1 MAAAPGESM
10 GRSRRDRQGNWAG
23 KANVIELLNDFIVE
37 LKDIESTVAL
47 HVSSRIIFQMIA
59 LLASEVMLCKLHQPP
74 GQQRQCNFSHLEV
87 WVWCT
92 L

>member
-59 LLASEVMLCKLHQPP
+59 LLASEGTLCKLHQPP
-74 GQQRQCNFSHLEV
+74 GQQRQGNFSHLEA
-87 WVWCT
+87 WVWCP

>member
-1 MAAAPGESM
+1 MAAASGEGM
-10 GRSRRDRQGNWAG
+10 GRGRRDRQGNWSG

-47 HVSSRIIFQMIA
+47 HVSCHIHFQMIA
-59 LLASEVMLCKLHQPP
+59 LRASNVTLCKLHQEPR
-74 GQQRQCNFSHLEV
+74 QQRQCNLSHLEV
-87 WVWCT
+87 WVRCT